1 MATSSL
7 FHHFVIEG
15 EENVRRFIDA
25 YEATLDAPHIPSRIR
40 EVTDPEELKALFAE
54 QDKYLEAR
62 RKRLEAEKN
71 AD

>member
-25 YEATLDAPHIPSRIR
+25 YEATLDAPIIPSSIK
-40 EVTDPEELKALFAE
+40 EVTDPEELSEIFARMHDKFAAKE
-54 QDKYLEAR
+54 QEAV
-62 RKRLEAEKN
+62 KN
-71 AD
+71 GR

>member
-25 YEATLDAPHIPSRIR
+25 YEATLDAPVIPSSIK
-40 EVTDPEELKALFAE
+40 EVTDPEELREIFSRMHDKFAAKE
-54 QDKYLEAR
+54 QEAV
-62 RKRLEAEKN
+62 KN
-71 AD
+71 GR

>member
-25 YEATLDAPHIPSRIR
+25 YEATLDAPIIPSSIK
-40 EVTDPEELKALFAE
+40 EVTDPEELREIFARMHDKFAAKE
-54 QDKYLEAR
+54 QEAV
-62 RKRLEAEKN
+62 KN
-71 AD
+71 GR

>member
-25 YEATLDAPHIPSRIR
+25 YEATLDAPVIPSTIR
-40 EVTDPEELKALFAE
+40 QITDPEDRREIFARMH
-54 QDKYLEAR
+54 DKFAAKSQEA
-62 RKRLEAEKN
+62 KN
-71 AD
+71 NGR

>member
-25 YEATLDAPHIPSRIR
+25 YEATLDAPVIPSTIR
-40 EVTDPEELKALFAE
+40 QITDPKELKEIFARMHDKFEAKE
-54 QDKYLEAR
+54 QEA
-62 RKRLEAEKN
+62 KN
-71 AD
+71 NA